1 MKKTYFSP
9 EIEVE
14 EMDLSE
20 LLCVSGAEG
29 GEDDGGSG
37 VVEGDPSQPGW
48 GDDF

>member
-14 EMDLSE
+14 ETALE
-20 LLCVSGAEG
+20 EILCVSGTEG
-29 GEDDGGSG
+29 GDSDGGSDI
-37 VVEGDPSQPGW
+37 VEGDPSDPGW